1 MPNKIDTRNTGGWIL
16 CSARLHLNYQL
27 IFPKK
32 KLCLYLLFQHERK
45 TDIERIIDYVCVLI
59 DTFFIYMSKIR
70 FATLNHEFHKIFM
83 YYKLINIFNVSL
95 TGNNPKDG
103 ISKGNGSKRGSKTS
117 TSDKKI
123 QFDSECNVNYYLRK
137 NSDKKLSTGRDLEQ
151 GIPHR
156 KICPCNLIEKRIVL
170 VHLIFQ
176 RQIQY
181 LYYLSVIK

>member
-1 MPNKIDTRNTGGWIL
+1 
-16 CSARLHLNYQL
+16 
-27 IFPKK
+27 
-32 KLCLYLLFQHERK
+32 
-45 TDIERIIDYVCVLI
+45 
-59 DTFFIYMSKIR
+59 MSKIR

-156 KICPCNLIEKRIVL
+156 EDLSLQLNREKNSTCTPYISTPNSVFVLPLGDKIDISPEENKAVLSDEPEVYIKEIEERMLRCQKG
-170 VHLIFQ
+170 
-176 RQIQY
+176 Y
-181 LYYLSVIK
+181 G